1 MIILILD
8 FPEESDVL
16 DKSGF
21 DMFIIHELAKN
32 IKFFPQ
38 KLVSEVDLGKKKKK
52 GQIKKVGRVTHTS
65 SDPCSVASKTTCI
78 YSNVTLKKGI
88 YFSAYFILLFSTY
101 LFHCFKE

>member
-38 KLVSEVDLGKKKKK
+38 KLVSEVDLEKKKKK
-52 GQIKKVGRVTHTS
+52 KSQIKKVGRVTHHTS

-88 YFSAYFILLFSTY
+88 YFSVYLILLF
-101 LFHCFKE
+101 

>member
-1 MIILILD
+1 MKEVLLSARLLSILQKLLYLVIILILD

-52 GQIKKVGRVTHTS
+52 KSNQESWQSNTH
-65 SDPCSVASKTTCI
+65 
-78 YSNVTLKKGI
+78 L
-88 YFSAYFILLFSTY
+88 
-101 LFHCFKE
+101 